1 MKRNTPEPIV
11 NAITIPAIADAL
23 KPRLLSTILFVGCVV
38 GGKLVAI
45 DIIDGSAVGGGG
57 AVGVRVEDVGTDVN

>member
-45 DIIDGSAVGGGG
+45 DIIDGSAVGGG
-57 AVGVRVEDVGTDVN
+57 AVGVSVEDVGTDVN